1 LPQLG
6 LPNRC
11 PLYETKKH
19 INAKQFDIAIN
30 FKNAHEK
37 TAARANIT

>member
-1 LPQLG
+1 MKL
-6 LPNRC
+6 
-11 PLYETKKH
+11 KSI

-30 FKNAHEK
+30 FQNVHEK

>member
-6 LPNRC
+6 QPNCC
-11 PLYETKKH
+11 PLHETKKH

-30 FKNAHEK
+30 LKNVHEK